1 MGSMDK
7 NNKYFYKD
15 KPIFGMDIGFNSV
28 KVMQLENSSNGS
40 RVLGYGIGFF
50 DPKAIKDGVIV
61 DYEMLADTIKK
72 LFEKNIVG
80 EITTKRVAISIPATY
95 TYTHTLNLPPIKD
108 VDLREAVELESEQY
122 IPLPMENLYVD
133 FEVIDK
139 SEKNLEVL
147 SVAVPR
153 KIADSYFALT
163 QILGLESIGF
173 DTSISSS
180 GRLFKM
186 LESSSDI
193 PSVLID
199 FGSIS
204 ADITIFDKTN
214 IISGTIPAGGDT
226 FTNLIAE
233 KLGVSREEAHIIKTK
248 YGISKSKKQSEILAI
263 MQPELDQL
271 AREVRRMAR
280 YYSERTESK
289 GKIGQVIT
297 MGGGAN
303 MPGLSDYLTNLLR
316 LPVRTYDPWQ
326 SFDLHRLRPPTQN
339 EKSVYVTVAGLC
351 LINPAELFS

>member
-1 MGSMDK
+1 MDK

-28 KVMQLENSSNGS
+28 KVMQLENSDKGS
-40 RVLGYGIGFF
+40 RILGYGISFF
-50 DPKAIKDGVIV
+50 EPKAIKDGVIV
-61 DYEMLADTIKK
+61 DYEILASAVKK
-72 LFEKNIVG
+72 IFEKEIIG
-80 EITTKRVAISIPATY
+80 EITTKRVALSIPATF
-95 TYTHTLNLPPIKD
+95 TYTHTLNLPVVKD
-108 VDLREAVELESEQY
+108 ADLHEAVELESEQR
-122 IPLPMENLYVD
+122 IPLPIENLY
-133 FEVIDK
+133 IDYEII
-139 SEKNLEVL
+139 EKTDSGMEVL
-147 SVAVPR
+147 TVAVPK
-153 KIADSYFALT
+153 KIVDSYFALT
-163 QILGLESIGF
+163 QILGLEPISF

-180 GRLFKM
+180 GRLFKT

-226 FTNLIAE
+226 FTNLISD
-233 KLGVSREEAHIIKTK
+233 KLGVSREEAHVIKTK
-248 YGISKSKKQSEILAI
+248 YGISKSKKQAEILAI

-271 AREVRRMAR
+271 AREVRRMMR
-280 YYSERTESK
+280 YYSQRTESK

-326 SFDLHRLRPPTQN
+326 SFNLHKLPSPTQN

-351 LINPAELFS
+351 LINPAELFA